1 VLLHTAGTQ
10 PQALRTTIDPA
21 VQQAAEAAMASVT
34 KRAAL
39 VAIDAQ
45 GNVRAVV
52 SKPDDEQF
60 DRALDGQYPP
70 GSTLKVLTTDAL
82 LAAGVTPTSTLTCPS
97 TVTVDGKVFHN
108 FEHEST
114 GDLSLATAFAKSC
127 NTAFIGATEAH
138 LSAAKLRAAAHTFGF
153 GVPLHLGVEA
163 VGGSFPTDGNKV
175 ETAADAIGQGQV
187 TASPLQMATVAAA
200 VMTGQWHP
208 PVLLPQH
215 SGHTALPPPLGANT
229 QSQLAELMRGVVTSG
244 TGTAAAVPGLDIA
257 GKTGTAEFG
266 HANPP
271 HTHAWFIG
279 FSGHLAVAIIVE
291 DGGVGG
297 ETAAP
302 LAKTFFSHL

>member
-1 VLLHTAGTQ
+1 
-10 PQALRTTIDPA
+10 
-21 VQQAAEAAMASVT
+21 MATVT

-60 DRALDGQYPP
+60 DRAIDGEYPP
-70 GSTLKVLTTDAL
+70 GSTFKVLTTDAL
-82 LAAGVTPTSTLTCPS
+82 LAAGVTPSSTLTCPS

-114 GDLSLATAFAKSC
+114 GDLSLTTAFAKSC

-138 LSAAKLRAAAHTFGF
+138 LSAARLRAAARTFGF
-153 GVPLHLGVEA
+153 GLPLHLGVSA
-163 VGGSFPTDGNKV
+163 VGGSFPSDGSKV

-187 TASPLQMATVAAA
+187 TASPVQMATVAAA
-200 VMTGQWHP
+200 VMTGRWRP
-208 PVLLPQH
+208 PMLLPD
-215 SGHTALPPPLGANT
+215 HTARTPLPAPLGAGV
-229 QSQLAELMRGVVTSG
+229 QAQLTELMRGVVTSG

-297 ETAAP
+297 QTAAP
-302 LAKTFFSHL
+302 LARAFFSHL